1 MVLRGSMEDRKIE
14 SCIRASFEMLS
25 EGAERN
31 LLLCLAIFPG
41 DFNGTS
47 GTCRLHWFVC
57 LVRSSSVAH
66 VYVRVIAYAQTS
78 RWPPYLASMSMWH
91 KR

>member
-1 MVLRGSMEDRKIE
+1 MEDRKIE

-47 GTCRLHWFVC
+47 GTCRLHWFGWFGAAAWLMC
-57 LVRSSSVAH
+57 M
-66 VYVRVIAYAQTS
+66 YE
-78 RWPPYLASMSMWH
+78 
-91 KR
+91 